1 MLEKNKFKLKKTK
14 VSGKKLGNRIWFYT
28 VRIFIACIL
37 IAVAYSLQINVTNY
51 AYSVTGKVAYAKQMS
66 ILSTTIIFSIL
77 SAWFVTLIVKL
88 NWHFDKSKLYKK
100 EQEDELDQKSKDKG
114 DTKKW

>member
-1 MLEKNKFKLKKTK
+1 MLQKNKFNLKKPK
-14 VSGKKLGNRIWFYT
+14 VSGKKFGNRVWFYT
-28 VRIFIACIL
+28 VRIFIACIF
-37 IAVAYSLQINVTNY
+37 IAVAYSLQINITNY

-77 SAWFVTLIVKL
+77 SAWFVTLIAKL

-100 EQEDELDQKSKDKG
+100 EQEELDQKSKNKG
-114 DTKKW
+114 DTKK